1 MSSVPFHITYDVA
14 WDLGVPLWDGCSDPK
29 TLGRVIFKELIDFQ
43 PKSVRTHWLV
53 ARRWDEPSVLQQ
65 ESSVA
70 TLITLSGSA
79 VRRSQLLS
87 IVTLSV
93 GFGLLCR
100 YAAASVASVACCLV
114 AVQRGQAKGKY
125 SKL

>member
-1 MSSVPFHITYDVA
+1 M
-14 WDLGVPLWDGCSDPK
+14 
-29 TLGRVIFKELIDFQ
+29 
-43 PKSVRTHWLV
+43 
-53 ARRWDEPSVLQQ
+53 LQQ

-114 AVQRGQAKGKY
+114 AVQRGQAKGKH
-125 SKL
+125 SKLCASEAFIHLGLG

>member
-1 MSSVPFHITYDVA
+1 M
-14 WDLGVPLWDGCSDPK
+14 
-29 TLGRVIFKELIDFQ
+29 
-43 PKSVRTHWLV
+43 
-53 ARRWDEPSVLQQ
+53 LQQ

-79 VRRSQLLS
+79 MRHSQPLS

-93 GFGLLCR
+93 GFGLLHR
-100 YAAASVASVACCLV
+100 YAAVSVASVACCLV

>member
-1 MSSVPFHITYDVA
+1 M
-14 WDLGVPLWDGCSDPK
+14 
-29 TLGRVIFKELIDFQ
+29 
-43 PKSVRTHWLV
+43 
-53 ARRWDEPSVLQQ
+53 LQQ

-70 TLITLSGSA
+70 TLIALSGSA
-79 VRRSQLLS
+79 VRRLQPLS

-100 YAAASVASVACCLV
+100 CAAALV
-114 AVQRGQAKGKY
+114 ALVARRLVVIQQGQAKGKH

>member
-1 MSSVPFHITYDVA
+1 M
-14 WDLGVPLWDGCSDPK
+14 
-29 TLGRVIFKELIDFQ
+29 
-43 PKSVRTHWLV
+43 
-53 ARRWDEPSVLQQ
+53 LQQ

-114 AVQRGQAKGKY
+114 VVQRGQAKGKY

>member
-1 MSSVPFHITYDVA
+1 MRNKAAAQLATVN
-14 WDLGVPLWDGCSDPK
+14 
-29 TLGRVIFKELIDFQ
+29 
-43 PKSVRTHWLV
+43 PKSVRTQWLV

-70 TLITLSGSA
+70 TLIALSGSA
-79 VRRSQLLS
+79 VHRSQLLS

-100 YAAASVASVACCLV
+100 YAAASVALVGCCLI
-114 AVQRGQAKGKY
+114 AVQRGQAKRQMFETV
-125 SKL
+125 S

>member
-1 MSSVPFHITYDVA
+1 MPIDGLVCVA
-14 WDLGVPLWDGCSDPK
+14 
-29 TLGRVIFKELIDFQ
+29 
-43 PKSVRTHWLV
+43 KSVRTQWLV
-53 ARRWDEPSVLQQ
+53 ACRWYEPSVLQQ

-93 GFGLLCR
+93 GFGLSCR
-100 YAAASVASVACCLV
+100 CAAASVASVACCLV
-114 AVQRGQAKGKY
+114 AVQRGQAKGKH

>member
-1 MSSVPFHITYDVA
+1 M
-14 WDLGVPLWDGCSDPK
+14 
-29 TLGRVIFKELIDFQ
+29 
-43 PKSVRTHWLV
+43 
-53 ARRWDEPSVLQQ
+53 LQQ

-70 TLITLSGSA
+70 TLIALSGSA
-79 VRRSQLLS
+79 ARRSQLLS

-100 YAAASVASVACCLV
+100 YAAASVALVACCLV
-114 AVQRGQAKGKY
+114 AVQRGQAKGKH

>member
-1 MSSVPFHITYDVA
+1 MRNKAAAQLATVN
-14 WDLGVPLWDGCSDPK
+14 
-29 TLGRVIFKELIDFQ
+29 
-43 PKSVRTHWLV
+43 PKSVRAEWLV
-53 ARRWDEPSVLQQ
+53 ACRWDELSVLQQ

-79 VRRSQLLS
+79 ARRSQLLS

-93 GFGLLCR
+93 GFGLSYR
-100 YAAASVASVACCLV
+100 HASASVASVACCLV
-114 AVQRGQAKGKY
+114 AVQRGQAKGKH

>member
-1 MSSVPFHITYDVA
+1 M
-14 WDLGVPLWDGCSDPK
+14 
-29 TLGRVIFKELIDFQ
+29 
-43 PKSVRTHWLV
+43 
-53 ARRWDEPSVLQQ
+53 LQQ

-79 VRRSQLLS
+79 ARRSQLLS

-93 GFGLLCR
+93 GFGLLYR
-100 YAAASVASVACCLV
+100 YAAASVASVASVACCLV
-114 AVQRGQAKGKY
+114 AVQRDQAKGKY

>member
-1 MSSVPFHITYDVA
+1 M
-14 WDLGVPLWDGCSDPK
+14 CRK
-29 TLGRVIFKELIDFQ
+29 Q
-43 PKSVRTHWLV
+43 PAKSVRAHWL
-53 ARRWDEPSVLQQ
+53 AACRWDEPSVLQQ

-93 GFGLLCR
+93 GFGLLYR

-114 AVQRGQAKGKY
+114 VVQRGQAKGKY